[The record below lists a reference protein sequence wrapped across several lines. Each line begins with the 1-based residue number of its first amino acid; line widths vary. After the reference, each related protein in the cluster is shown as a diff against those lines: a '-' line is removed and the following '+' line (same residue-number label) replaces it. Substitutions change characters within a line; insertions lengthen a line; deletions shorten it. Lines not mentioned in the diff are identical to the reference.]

1 MLLTHPLACHKEG
14 LVFCEDDPLAT
25 RITVCSDYLPSACC
39 INYSCLVGA
48 LIHMLDVLKKYIFKV
63 ELHKS
68 KFFDWVMSALI
79 FPFLSPVFRIESFL
93 VGKRKYRNSMRKK
106 YCVLMNLN

>member
-1 MLLTHPLACHKEG
+1 MLSHPLTCHKEG

-25 RITVCSDYLPSACC
+25 SITVCTDYLPSAGR

-68 KFFDWVMSALI
+68 NFFDWVMSALI
-79 FPFLSPVFRIESFL
+79 FPFLPLVFRIKSCL
-93 VGKRKYRNSMRKK
+93 VGEGRKCRNSLRKNT
-106 YCVLMNLN
+106 VF